1 MSSLFMEWEDS
12 YMHYLEF
19 SYAAINQM
27 IATLRADHWGLWI
40 VCKWALVNILQIILT
55 CSEFVNWIFIELKN

>member
-1 MSSLFMEWEDS
+1 MSLFMEWEDS

-27 IATLRADHWGLWI
+27 IATLRADIG
-40 VCKWALVNILQIILT
+40 VCEL
-55 CSEFVNWIFIELKN
+55 FVNGRL